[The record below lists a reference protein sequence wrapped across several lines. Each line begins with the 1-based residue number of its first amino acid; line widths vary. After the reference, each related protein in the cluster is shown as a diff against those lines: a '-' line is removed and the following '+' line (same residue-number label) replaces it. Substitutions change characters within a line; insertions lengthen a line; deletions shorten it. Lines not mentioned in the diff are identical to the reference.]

1 MKSLVFILSIFISLT
16 SFAKNI
22 KSYNLSIS
30 EKTVS
35 FSGEEKEAMAV
46 NDSIPGP
53 VLTFVEGDIAEIN
66 VTNNMEV
73 ETSVHWHGLILP
85 NFQDGVPYLTTPP
98 IMPGKTFTY
107 RFPLTHSGTYWY
119 HSHTGL
125 QEQRGVYGSIVIQSK
140 KQKLK
145 YDRDLVLVLSDW
157 TDENPNEVLRTLKRG
172 SDWYSIKKKTAVSL
186 YDAISNGALGGLLGL
201 WKMRMPGI
209 DISDVYYDAFLINGK
224 KEAQYPDL
232 KAGERV
238 RVRVVNAAA
247 STYFWTTIG
256 DSSALLVSSD
266 GVDVVPAKSSKVLH
280 AIAETY
286 DYIVTIPQ
294 DGSIEFR
301 ASAQD
306 GSGHVRAILG
316 SGKVHKA
323 LAIKA
328 PDYIERTKSSGGMNH
343 SMDMNSGMKMDHS
356 SMTGMKMMDHSSHK
370 MMNHNMKK
378 EKMDMNQSMDSGGPK
393 YSYDIL
399 KSPTKTSLKTNNVK
413 NIELNLTGNM
423 WRYVWSLNGKT
434 LSEVDKIKISRGQ
447 VIRVVLNNK
456 TMMHHPMHLHGHFF
470 RVLNKNGEYSPLKHT
485 VDVEPMKSV
494 TIEFPANETGDWFF
508 HCHVLYHMKGGMAR
522 IFSYGDKR
530 DSRLENFSLSNIL
543 DMDRHWY
550 TWTETKAASHY
561 GSIELTSSNTRNQFN
576 LGAEYGL
583 NKNLEADISYD
594 RFLSDYFRIYLGANT
609 ENKIEEELGPTETVG
624 TLGVKWLLPYFIDSN
639 FRIDSDLNLQ
649 LSFDVDYL
657 LFSRVAIFGYWEV
670 TNDFGWKNK
679 LPENKS
685 WQKDYVWNLG
695 LEYIATKNLS
705 IFTSYESRFG
715 AGAGVSYIW

>member
-1 MKSLVFILSIFISLT
+1 LKLLIFIFSVLLSLT
-16 SFAKNI
+16 GFA
-22 KSYNLSIS
+22 KSYNLTIN
-30 EKTVS
+30 EKMVS
-35 FSGEEKEAMAV
+35 FSGKEKMGMAV
-46 NDSIPGP
+46 NNSIPGP
-53 VLTFVEGDIAEIN
+53 TLTFTEGDTAEIN
-66 VTNNMEV
+66 VTNNMDV

-98 IMPGKTFTY
+98 IRPGKTFTY
-107 RFPLTHSGTYWY
+107 RFPITHSGTYWY

-125 QEQRGVYGSIVIQSK
+125 QEQQGIYGSIVIKPK

-157 TDENPNEVLRTLKRG
+157 TDEDPNEVLRTLKRG
-172 SDWYSIKKKTAVSL
+172 SDWYSIKKKTAVSIS
-186 YDAISNGALGGLLGL
+186 DAISNGALGGLLGI

-224 KEAQYPDL
+224 KDIQYSEL

-238 RVRVVNAAA
+238 RVRVINAAA

-256 DSSALLVSSD
+256 DANARLVSAD
-266 GVDVVPAKSSKVLH
+266 GVDVVPVKTSKVLH

-286 DYIVTIPQ
+286 DYIVTIPKN
-294 DGSIEFR
+294 GSIEFR

-306 GSGHVRAILG
+306 GSGYATAILG
-316 SGKVHKA
+316 SGKIHKA
-323 LAIKA
+323 MIVKA

-343 SMDMNSGMKMDHS
+343 SMDMSSDMKMDHS
-356 SMTGMKMMDHSSHK
+356 MPDMNMMDHSSHK
-370 MMNHNMKK
+370 MMNHNMEKEDMTMKK
-378 EKMDMNQSMDSGGPK
+378 GMNSKGSEF
-393 YSYDIL
+393 SYDIL
-399 KSPTKTSLKTNNVK
+399 KSPIKTSLKENNVK

-434 LSEVDKIKISRGQ
+434 LSEVDKIKINRGE

-470 RVLNKNGEYSPLKHT
+470 RVLNKNGEYSPFKHT

-530 DSRLENFSLSNIL
+530 DSRLDNFSLSNVL

-576 LGAEYGL
+576 LGAEYGW

-594 RFLSDYFRIYLGANT
+594 RFLSDYFRVYLGANT
-609 ENKIEEELGPTETVG
+609 ENKIEEELGATETVG

-649 LSFDVDYL
+649 LSFEVDYL

-670 TNDFGWKNK
+670 TNDFGWRTK
-679 LPENKS
+679 LPNNSS
-685 WQKDYVWNLG
+685 WEKDYVWNLG

-705 IFTSYESRFG
+705 IFTSYENRFG
-715 AGAGVSYIW
+715 AGAGISYIW

>member
-1 MKSLVFILSIFISLT
+1 MKLLIFIFSVLLSLT
-16 SFAKNI
+16 GFA
-22 KSYNLSIS
+22 KSYNLTIN
-30 EKTVS
+30 EKMVS
-35 FSGEEKEAMAV
+35 FSGKEKMGMAV
-46 NDSIPGP
+46 NNSIPGP
-53 VLTFVEGDIAEIN
+53 TLTFTEGDTAEIN
-66 VTNNMEV
+66 VTNNMDV

-98 IMPGKTFTY
+98 IRPGKTFTY
-107 RFPLTHSGTYWY
+107 RFPITHSGTYWY

-125 QEQRGVYGSIVIQSK
+125 QEQQGIYGSIVIKPK

-157 TDENPNEVLRTLKRG
+157 TDEDPNEVLRTLKRG
-172 SDWYSIKKKTAVSL
+172 SDWYSIKKKTAVSIS
-186 YDAISNGALGGLLGL
+186 DAISNGALGGLLGI

-224 KEAQYPDL
+224 KDIQYSEL

-238 RVRVVNAAA
+238 RVRVINAAA

-256 DSSALLVSSD
+256 DANARLVSAD
-266 GVDVVPAKSSKVLH
+266 GVDVVPVKTSKVLH

-286 DYIVTIPQ
+286 DYIVTIPKN
-294 DGSIEFR
+294 GSIEFR

-306 GSGHVRAILG
+306 GSGYATAILG
-316 SGKVHKA
+316 SGKIHKA
-323 LAIKA
+323 MIVKA

-343 SMDMNSGMKMDHS
+343 SMDMSSDMKMDHS
-356 SMTGMKMMDHSSHK
+356 MPDMNMMDHSSHK
-370 MMNHNMKK
+370 MMNHNMEKEDMTMKK
-378 EKMDMNQSMDSGGPK
+378 GMNSKGSEF
-393 YSYDIL
+393 SYDIL
-399 KSPTKTSLKTNNVK
+399 KSPIKTSLKENNVK

-434 LSEVDKIKISRGQ
+434 LSEVDKIKINRGE

-470 RVLNKNGEYSPLKHT
+470 RVLNKNGEYSPFKHT

-530 DSRLENFSLSNIL
+530 DSRLDNFSLSNVL

-576 LGAEYGL
+576 LGAEYGW

-594 RFLSDYFRIYLGANT
+594 RFLSDYFRVYLGANT
-609 ENKIEEELGPTETVG
+609 ENKIEEELGATETVG

-649 LSFDVDYL
+649 LSFEVDYL

-670 TNDFGWKNK
+670 TNDFGWRTK
-679 LPENKS
+679 LPNNSS
-685 WQKDYVWNLG
+685 WEKDYVWNLG

-705 IFTSYESRFG
+705 IFTSYENRFG
-715 AGAGVSYIW
+715 AGAGISYIW

>member
-1 MKSLVFILSIFISLT
+1 MKLLLFIFSVLISST
-16 SFAKNI
+16 GFA
-22 KSYNLSIS
+22 KSYNLSIN

-35 FSGEEKEAMAV
+35 FSGEERKAMAV

-53 VLTFVEGDIAEIN
+53 TLTFTEGDTAEIN
-66 VTNNMEV
+66 VTNNMDV

-98 IMPGKTFTY
+98 IRPGETFKY
-107 RFPLTHSGTYWY
+107 SFPITHSGTYWY

-125 QEQRGVYGSIVIQSK
+125 QEQRGVYGSIVIKPK

-157 TDENPNEVLRTLKRG
+157 TDEDPNEVLRTLKRG
-172 SDWYSIKKKTAVSL
+172 SDWYSIKKKTAVSIS
-186 YDAISNGALGGLLGL
+186 DAISNGALGGLLGL

-224 KEAQYPDL
+224 KEIQYSNL

-238 RVRVVNAAA
+238 RVRVINAAA

-256 DSSALLVSSD
+256 DKTARLISAD
-266 GVDVVPAKSSKVLH
+266 GVDVVPVKASKVLH

-286 DYIVTIPQ
+286 DYIVTIPRN
-294 DGSIEFR
+294 GSIEFR

-306 GSGHVRAILG
+306 GSGHATAILG
-316 SGKVHKA
+316 RGKIHKA
-323 LAIKA
+323 MMVKA
-328 PDYIERTKSSGGMNH
+328 PDYIERTKSSGGMSHNMDMSSDMKMGH
-343 SMDMNSGMKMDHS
+343 SMPD
-356 SMTGMKMMDHSSHK
+356 MKMMDHSSHK
-370 MMNHNMKK
+370 MMKHNMNNEDMKK
-378 EKMDMNQSMDSGGPK
+378 SMNSNASEF
-393 YSYDIL
+393 SYDIL
-399 KSPTKTSLKTNNVK
+399 KSPVKTSLKDNNVK

-434 LSEVDKIKISRGQ
+434 LSEVDKIKMNRGEI
-447 VIRVVLNNK
+447 VRVTLRNK

-470 RVLNKNGEYSPLKHT
+470 RVLNKNGEFSPLKHT
-485 VDVEPMKSV
+485 VDVGPMKSV

-530 DSRLENFSLSNIL
+530 DSRLDNFALSNVL

-550 TWTETKAASHY
+550 TWADTKAASHF
-561 GSIELTSSNTRNQFN
+561 SSVELTSSNTRNQLN
-576 LGAEYGL
+576 LGADYGW
-583 NKNLEADISYD
+583 NKNLEADFSYD
-594 RFLSDYFRIYLGANT
+594 RFLSDYFRLYVGANIENQIEEKLGTVDTVATLGA
-609 ENKIEEELGPTETVG
+609 
-624 TLGVKWLLPYFIDSN
+624 KWLLPYFIDSG

-657 LFSRVAIFGYWEV
+657 LFPRIGIFGYWEI
-670 TNDFGWKNK
+670 TNDFGWKKK
-679 LPENKS
+679 LPAGTS
-685 WQKDYVWNLG
+685 WEKDYVWNMG

-715 AGAGVSYIW
+715 AGAGISYIW

>member
-1 MKSLVFILSIFISLT
+1 
-16 SFAKNI
+16 
-22 KSYNLSIS
+22 
-30 EKTVS
+30 
-35 FSGEEKEAMAV
+35 
-46 NDSIPGP
+46 
-53 VLTFVEGDIAEIN
+53 
-66 VTNNMEV
+66 
-73 ETSVHWHGLILP
+73 
-85 NFQDGVPYLTTPP
+85 
-98 IMPGKTFTY
+98 
-107 RFPLTHSGTYWY
+107 
-119 HSHTGL
+119 
-125 QEQRGVYGSIVIQSK
+125 
-140 KQKLK
+140 
-145 YDRDLVLVLSDW
+145 
-157 TDENPNEVLRTLKRG
+157 
-172 SDWYSIKKKTAVSL
+172 
-186 YDAISNGALGGLLGL
+186 
-201 WKMRMPGI
+201 
-209 DISDVYYDAFLINGK
+209 
-224 KEAQYPDL
+224 
-232 KAGERV
+232 
-238 RVRVVNAAA
+238 
-247 STYFWTTIG
+247 
-256 DSSALLVSSD
+256 
-266 GVDVVPAKSSKVLH
+266 
-280 AIAETY
+280 
-286 DYIVTIPQ
+286 
-294 DGSIEFR
+294 
-301 ASAQD
+301 
-306 GSGHVRAILG
+306 
-316 SGKVHKA
+316 
-323 LAIKA
+323 
-328 PDYIERTKSSGGMNH
+328 
-343 SMDMNSGMKMDHS
+343 MNSGMKMDHS

>member
-1 MKSLVFILSIFISLT
+1 MKLLVFIFSVLISST
-16 SFAKNI
+16 GFAKT
-22 KSYNLSIS
+22 YNLLIK
-30 EKTVS
+30 EKMVS
-35 FSGEEKEAMAV
+35 FSGEERKAMAV

-53 VLTFVEGDIAEIN
+53 TLTFTEGDTAEIN
-66 VTNNMEV
+66 VTNNMDV

-98 IMPGKTFTY
+98 IRPGETFKY
-107 RFPLTHSGTYWY
+107 SFPITHSGTYWY

-125 QEQRGVYGSIVIQSK
+125 QEQRGVYGSIVIKPK

-157 TDENPNEVLRTLKRG
+157 TDEDPNEVLRTLKRG
-172 SDWYSIKKKTAVSL
+172 SDWYSINKKTAVSIS
-186 YDAISNGALGGLLGL
+186 DAIANGALGGLLGL

-224 KEAQYPDL
+224 KEIQYSEL

-238 RVRVVNAAA
+238 RVRVINAGA
-247 STYFWTTIG
+247 STYFWTTFG
-256 DSSALLVSSD
+256 DSNTMLVSSD
-266 GVDVVPAKSSKVLH
+266 GVDVVPVKASKVLH

-286 DYIVTIPQ
+286 DYIVTIPK

-306 GSGHVRAILG
+306 GSGHATAILG
-316 SGKVHKA
+316 SGKIHKA
-323 LAIKA
+323 MRVKA
-328 PDYIERTKSSGGMNH
+328 PNYIERTKSSGGMSH
-343 SMDMNSGMKMDHS
+343 SMDMSSDMKMGN
-356 SMTGMKMMDHSSHK
+356 SMPDMKMMDHSSHK
-370 MMNHNMKK
+370 MMNHNINNEDMKMKK
-378 EKMDMNQSMDSGGPK
+378 SMNSNASEF
-393 YSYDIL
+393 SYDIL
-399 KSPTKTSLKTNNVK
+399 KSPTKTSLEDNNVK

-434 LSEVDKIKISRGQ
+434 LSEVDKIKIRRGE

-530 DSRLENFSLSNIL
+530 DPRLENFALSNVL

-561 GSIELTSSNTRNQFN
+561 GLIELTSSNTRNQFN
-576 LGAEYGL
+576 LGAEYGW

-594 RFLSDYFRIYLGANT
+594 RFLSDYFRVFLGANT
-609 ENKIEEELGPTETVG
+609 ENKVEEELGATETVG
-624 TLGVKWLLPYFIDSN
+624 TLGIKWLLPYFIDSS

-670 TNDFGWKNK
+670 TNDFGWKAK
-679 LPENKS
+679 LPENNS
-685 WQKDYVWNLG
+685 WEKDYVWNLG

-715 AGAGVSYIW
+715 AGAGISYIW